1 MTSGVSVILSLG
13 GGVSYDDS
21 AAFVAFAKAFE
32 MLGSWSSCRKTVVGT
47 MARLNLSLANSSV
60 TSFFLSRYVS
70 TRDRQNYFL
79 N

>member
-13 GGVSYDDS
+13 GGISYDDS
-21 AAFVAFAKAFE
+21 VAFVAFAKAFKI
-32 MLGSWSSCRKTVVGT
+32 LGSWSSCRKTVVGT
-47 MARLNLSLANSSV
+47 MARLDLSLANSSV